1 MEACDAL
8 IVGGGPAGST
18 CAWQLKKAG
27 LDVVI
32 LDKQTFPRHKVCA
45 GWVTPAVLTSLEVDY
60 KDYAKDHVIQ
70 PITSFITG
78 MIGGK
83 EIRTEYKAVVSYG
96 IRRGEFDHYL
106 LKRANVRTD
115 EGVKLEEIR
124 RDGQHWIVNN
134 KYRTPLIIGAGGHF
148 CPVARFMG
156 AKPGSKEAAVKA
168 QEVEFLMNEQQKSQC
183 SVAEET
189 PELYFC
195 PDLLGYGWIFRKGD
209 YLNIGLGRQDNH
221 SLSKYVTRFVDDLIA
236 RGKVPGDIKE
246 KFLGHAYLLY
256 GDSPRK
262 IVDDGMLLIG
272 DSIGLAYP
280 QSGEGIRPA
289 IESGLLAAKAI
300 IAANKQY
307 DRKAMDNYINM
318 LAQRLGKMEKQTASP
333 FTETFLPKITQF
345 VGKQILSNRWASRH
359 IVIDRWFLHN
369 NQAPLRA

>member
-1 MEACDAL
+1 MSSSSIHKL
-8 IVGGGPAGST
+8 FT
-18 CAWQLKKAG
+18 
-27 LDVVI
+27 
-32 LDKQTFPRHKVCA
+32 RHKVCA

-60 KDYAKDHVIQ
+60 NDYAKDHVIQ

-96 IRRGEFDHYL
+96 IRRGESDHYL

-115 EGVKLEEIR
+115 EGVKLEDIR

-168 QEVEFLMNEQQKSQC
+168 QEVEFLMSEQQKAQC

-209 YLNIGLGRQDNH
+209 YLNIGLGRQDNR
-221 SLSKYVTRFVDDLIA
+221 SLSKHVTRFVDDLIA

-307 DRKAMDNYINM
+307 DRKTMDNYINM

-333 FTETFLPKITQF
+333 FAETFLPKITQF

-369 NQAPLRA
+369 NQPPLRA